1 MDCCDLCPVPGQHDQ
16 PKRVIAVRAEQP
28 DDSLAQRFEGL
39 RPDTQFQRLARIGS
53 NQLKNKPENQK
64 NLDRWL
70 SVAPMLD
77 LTDRHCRYFLRR
89 LTRQTVL
96 YTEMV
101 TTGAVLRG
109 DRERLLAYDPAERPL
124 ALQLGG
130 SDPSDLARCARI
142 AAEAGYDE
150 VNLNVGC
157 PSDRVQS
164 GRFGAC
170 LMAEPNLVAECVA
183 AMRATTTLPITVKT
197 RIGIDTRD
205 SYAELADFIEKVA
218 AGGCEIFIL
227 HARKAWLK
235 GLSPKENRE
244 IPPLR
249 YDLVYRLKADFP
261 ALTLII
267 NGGLT
272 SLDQVAEQ
280 LRQVD
285 GAMIGRAVYENPYL
299 LAEAD
304 QRFFGSV
311 DPPLSRHQ
319 VIRALLP
326 YVETQRRQGTPLH
339 CLTRHILGL
348 FQGVPGAR
356 AWRRYLSEQAC
367 RRGAGVDVLE
377 AALQRVAE

>member
-1 MDCCDLCPVPGQHDQ
+1 MT
-16 PKRVIAVRAEQP
+16 EMP
-28 DDSLAQRFEGL
+28 DR
-39 RPDTQFQRLARIGS
+39 R
-53 NQLKNKPENQK
+53 
-64 NLDRWL
+64 L
-70 SVAPMLD
+70 SVALMLD
-77 LTDRHCRYFLRR
+77 LTDRHCRYFLRQ
-89 LTRQTVL
+89 LTRQTLL

-130 SDPSDLARCARI
+130 SDPADLAQCARI
-142 AAEAGYDE
+142 AAESGYDE

-170 LMAEPNLVAECVA
+170 LMAEPELVAECVA
-183 AMRATTTLPITVKT
+183 AMQAATPLPVTVKT
-197 RIGIDTRD
+197 RIGIDDRD
-205 SYAELADFIEKVA
+205 SYAELAEFVAKVA
-218 AGGCEIFIL
+218 AGGCGTFII

-249 YDLVYRLKADFP
+249 YDVVYRLKQDFP

-272 SLDQVAEQ
+272 SLDQVAAQ
-280 LRQVD
+280 LGPVD
-285 GAMIGRAVYENPYL
+285 GAMIGRAAYENPYL

-304 QRFFGSV
+304 QRLFGSIE
-311 DPPLSRHQ
+311 PPLTRHQ
-319 VIRALLP
+319 VIQAFLP
-326 YVETQRRQGTPLH
+326 YLQTQLQQGTPLH

-356 AWRRYLSEQAC
+356 AWRRQLSEPAC
-367 RRGAGVDVLE
+367 RRGAGVEVLE
-377 AALQRVAE
+377 AALQCVAEPGR